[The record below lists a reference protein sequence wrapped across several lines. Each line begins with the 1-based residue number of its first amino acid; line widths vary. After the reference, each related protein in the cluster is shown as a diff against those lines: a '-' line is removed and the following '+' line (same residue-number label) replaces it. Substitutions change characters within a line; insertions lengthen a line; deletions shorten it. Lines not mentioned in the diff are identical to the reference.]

1 MRVICRMLLLSMV
14 LCACAPRPAQR
25 VFEPINP
32 DAAVLWDRQTTET
45 AELLRAIADEFN
57 QRASGLPVK
66 IERGGSYTDIYRK
79 TMASLQAGKL
89 PAMAVSYE
97 SMTAE
102 YIAAGA
108 AAPLD
113 DFLDDPELGF
123 GPEERQD
130 FFPVMLETNRFAE
143 AHGKMYSFP
152 YTKSVLLMYYN
163 KELLAQAQHAA
174 PPGTWDEFIAL
185 CRTIKAHTSRP
196 PFAAAVDASTI
207 AAIIFSMG
215 GRLHE
220 GRSTCF
226 DAPPAIAAFEL
237 YETLAREQLC
247 YQITPGT
254 FDDQLALATGQAAF
268 TLRTS
273 SGLSYM
279 AQNAGADG
287 TRWAATRIPQ
297 ADPAR
302 PATVLF
308 GANVTL
314 FNTTPEQQRGAWAF
328 IRYFTTPEVNIRWSL
343 GTGYLPLRKSA
354 AEHPQMLAAWEKLP
368 SYKAAFDCLAFAL
381 PEPNLAGWQEVRTLI
396 ERAQSEVLAGV
407 KTGRAA
413 ALELKQKADAALA
426 RAAAPS

>member
-1 MRVICRMLLLSMV
+1 VRRFACALLLGTAV
-14 LCACAPRPAQR
+14 LGACAPRPAGRAFQ
-25 VFEPINP
+25 PINP

-45 AELLRAIADEFN
+45 AELLRNIADEFN
-57 QRASGLPVK
+57 RSHAGLPVK

-113 DFLDDPELGF
+113 DYLRDPELGF
-123 GPEERQD
+123 TPEERDD
-130 FFPVMLETNRFAE
+130 FFPVMLETNRFSDFG
-143 AHGKMYSFP
+143 GKMYSFP

-163 KELLAQAQHAA
+163 KELLVQARLEA
-174 PPGTWDEFIAL
+174 PPQTWEEFIAA
-185 CRTIKAHTSRP
+185 CRAIKTHTGRP
-196 PFAAAVDASTI
+196 PFAAAVDASTLN
-207 AAIIFSMG
+207 AIIFSMG

-220 GRSTCF
+220 GHRTLF
-226 DAPPAIAAFEL
+226 DAPPAIAALEL

-254 FDDQLALATGQAAF
+254 FDDQLALAAGQAAF

-273 SGLSYM
+273 SGIAYM

-314 FNTTPEQQRGAWAF
+314 FNTTPEQQRSAWAF
-328 IRYFTTPEVNIRWSL
+328 IRYFTSPEVNIRWSL
-343 GTGYLPLRKSA
+343 GTGYLPLRRSA
-354 AEHPQMLAAWEKLP
+354 AQSPQMQEAWKKMP
-368 SYKAAFDCLAFAL
+368 SNKAAFDCLPFAL
-381 PEPNLAGWQEVRTLI
+381 PEPNLAGWQEVRTLL
-396 ERAQSEVLAGV
+396 ERTQSEVLAGV

-426 RAAAPS
+426 RASS